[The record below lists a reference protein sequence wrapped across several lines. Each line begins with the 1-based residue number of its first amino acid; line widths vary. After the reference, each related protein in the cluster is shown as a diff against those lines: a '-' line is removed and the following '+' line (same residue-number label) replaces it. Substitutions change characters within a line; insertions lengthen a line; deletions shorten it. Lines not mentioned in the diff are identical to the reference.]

1 MYKPTCKLTGSLISV
16 LFGARQPNIITRWPE
31 QQLRK
36 NRAPHPTASD
46 VPLMIPTI
54 SRIRFQKL
62 KGILKRKRFIE
73 KRERIKFFLK

>member
-1 MYKPTCKLTGSLISV
+1 MYISTCKLTGSLISV
-16 LFGARQPNIITRWPE
+16 LFGARQPNIRWPE